1 MTGLQVGDITG
12 IDKKGWEYLW
22 VRYADAEDQNVLVKR
37 PIAAY
42 VEQVYESGNFALLGI
57 GT

>member
-1 MTGLQVGDITG
+1 
-12 IDKKGWEYLW
+12 
-22 VRYADAEDQNVLVKR
+22 VRYADAEDQNVLVKQ

-42 VEQVYESGNFALLGI
+42 VEKVYDEGNFAGLGI